1 MLKQI
6 MNTFLFGALVMSS
19 GFSLAQWTPDVEAWN
34 SPTPQQPE
42 AVVFRNATVW
52 TADDGGILENA
63 DVVIRDGKIDGI
75 GSDLRTPSDAIE
87 IDASDMHITP
97 GIIDAHSHAA
107 ILGGV
112 NESSRI
118 STADVRIRDVIDP
131 ESINIYRQLAG
142 GVTAINLLHGSA
154 NAIGGQM
161 SVIKLRWGREPDQL
175 VIDSAPP
182 GIKFA
187 LGENPKQSNWSN
199 DNPRYPRTRQGVNQI
214 ILEKFQKAA
223 DYQRS
228 VEGMPSGRAARNV
241 VPPRPNHE
249 LAAIAE
255 ILNGERGIHS
265 HAYRSDE
272 MLALMNL
279 AEEFDVTIATFQHVL
294 EGYKIAP
301 RMAAHGVGGSTF
313 IDWWAFKYEARD
325 AIGFNPALMHQ
336 AGVLTGLHSDN
347 PELARRMNLEAAKAV
362 RYGQV
367 DEHEALKMIT
377 LNPAAQLGI
386 DDRTGS
392 LAEGKDADVVVWNGH
407 PLSVYSRVE
416 QTWVDGRRYFD
427 RAADQRMREQLA
439 AERAE
444 LLALVLAEGEES
456 DDDDSGDEQSESPA
470 EEETTPGFRS
480 FAAHL
485 TSGAQQHTH
494 LHGFAAHLIGY
505 RSSELSHD
513 DFCLFHFE

>member
-1 MLKQI
+1 MIKQI
-6 MNTFLFGALVMSS
+6 TAASLAAALALAS
-19 GFSLAQWTPDVEAWN
+19 GTSHAQWTPDIEAWN
-34 SPTPQQPE
+34 SPQPE
-42 AVVFRNATVW
+42 QADAVVFRNATVW
-52 TADDGGILENA
+52 TADDTGILENA
-63 DVVIRDGKIDGI
+63 DVLVRDGAI
-75 GSDLRTPSDAIE
+75 DAIGDSLRAPRGALE
-87 IDASDMHITP
+87 IDASGMHITP

-131 ESINIYRQLAG
+131 DSINIYRQLAG
-142 GVTAINLLHGSA
+142 GVTTINLLHGSA

-161 SVIKLRWGREPDQL
+161 SVIKLRWGDEPDAL

-199 DNPRYPRTRQGVNQI
+199 DDPRYPRTRQGVAQVI
-214 ILEKFQKAA
+214 REKFQRAA
-223 DYQRS
+223 DYQEAIDS
-228 VEGMPSGRAARNV
+228 APSGRAAREN

-249 LAAIAE
+249 IAAIAE
-255 ILNGERGIHS
+255 VLSGERDIHS
-265 HAYRSDE
+265 HAYRADE
-272 MLALMNL
+272 MLALMEL
-279 AEEFDVTIATFQHVL
+279 AEDFGITIGTFQHVL

-301 RMAAHGVGGSTF
+301 RMAEHGVGGSTF
-313 IDWWAFKYEARD
+313 IDWYAFKYEARD
-325 AIGFNPALMHQ
+325 AIAFNPALMHE
-336 AGVLTGLHSDN
+336 AGVLTGIHSDN

-367 DEHEALKMIT
+367 DEHEALKMVTI
-377 LNPAAQLGI
+377 NPAKQLGI

-392 LAEGKDADVVVWNGH
+392 LAVDKDADLVVWNGH

-416 QTWVDGRRYFD
+416 QTWVDGSRYFD
-427 RAADQRMREQLA
+427 READQRMREALA

-444 LLALVLAEGEES
+444 LMALILAEDEASGGEES
-456 DDDDSGDEQSESPA
+456 EEAPA
-470 EEETTPGFRS
+470 EEDSAPGFRS
-480 FAAHL
+480 FASHL
-485 TSGAQQHTH
+485 TSGMPQPTH
-494 LHGFAAHLIGY
+494 LHGFAAHLLGY
-505 RSSELSHD
+505 RPSELSHD

>member
-1 MLKQI
+1 MYKKL
-6 MNTFLFGALVMSS
+6 MTTCLVGALALSS
-19 GFSLAQWTPDVEAWN
+19 GLANAQWTPDIEAWN
-34 SPTPQQPE
+34 SSAPTQFE
-42 AVVFRNATVW
+42 SVLFRNATVW
-52 TADDGGILENA
+52 TADEAGILEA
-63 DVVIRDGKIDGI
+63 TDVLVRNGKIDAI
-75 GSDLRTPSDAIE
+75 GNDLRAPRNAIE
-87 IDASDMHITP
+87 IDASGMHITP

-161 SVIKLRWGREPDQL
+161 SVIKMRWGSEPDEL
-175 VIDSAPP
+175 VIDSARE

-199 DNPRYPRTRQGVNQI
+199 DTPRYPRTRQGVNQI
-214 ILEKFQKAA
+214 ILEKFQQAA
-223 DYQRS
+223 DYQRALDA
-228 VEGMPSGRAARNV
+228 VPSGRAGRDV
-241 VPPRPNHE
+241 VPPRPHHE
-249 LAAIAE
+249 MDAIAE
-255 ILNGERGIHS
+255 ILSGERDIHS
-265 HAYRSDE
+265 HAYRADE
-272 MLALMNL
+272 MLALMRL
-279 AEEFDVTIATFQHVL
+279 AEDFGVTIATFQHVL

-301 RMAAHGVGGSTF
+301 RMAEHGVGGSTF

-325 AIGFNPALMHQ
+325 AIGFNPALMHE

-367 DEHEALKMIT
+367 DEHDALKMIT
-377 LNPAAQLGI
+377 VYPAAQLGI
-386 DDRTGS
+386 ADRTGS
-392 LAEGKDADVVVWNGH
+392 LTEGKDADLVFWNGH

-416 QTWVDGRRYFD
+416 QTWVDGHRYFD
-427 RAADQRMREQLA
+427 READQRMRDQLE

-444 LLALVLAEGEES
+444 LMALVIAEGGES
-456 DDDDSGDEQSESPA
+456 SEGDSEAAA
-470 EEETTPGFRS
+470 EEEFTPGFRS

>member
-1 MLKQI
+1 
-6 MNTFLFGALVMSS
+6 MNKKLLASILITALGFGS
-19 GFSLAQWTPDVEAWN
+19 GLSHAEWTPDIEAWN
-34 SPTPQQPE
+34 SERPQQVD
-42 AVVFRNATVW
+42 AVIFRNATVW
-52 TADDGGILENA
+52 TADEAGILENT
-63 DVVIRDGKIDGI
+63 DVLVRDGEITDI
-75 GSDLRTPSDAIE
+75 GRDLRIPRDALE
-87 IDASDMHITP
+87 IDASGMHITP

-142 GVTAINLLHGSA
+142 GVTTINLLHGSA

-161 SVIKLRWGREPDQL
+161 AVIKMRWGAEADEL
-175 VIDSAPP
+175 VIDSARP

-187 LGENPKQSNWSN
+187 LGENPKQSNWRN
-199 DNPRYPRTRQGVNQI
+199 DTPRYPRTRQGVAQI
-214 ILEKFQKAA
+214 IEEKFQQAA
-223 DYQRS
+223 DYQAALDA
-228 VEGMPSGRAARNV
+228 VPDGRRARDV
-241 VPPRPNHE
+241 VPPRPDHE
-249 LAAIAE
+249 MAAIAE
-255 ILNGERGIHS
+255 ILSGDRGIHS
-265 HAYRSDE
+265 HAYRADE
-272 MLALMNL
+272 MLALMRL
-279 AEEFDVTIATFQHVL
+279 TEDFDVTVATFQHVL
-294 EGYKIAP
+294 EGYKIAQQ
-301 RMAAHGVGGSTF
+301 MAEHGAGGSTF

-325 AIGFNPALMHQ
+325 AIGFNPALMHE

-362 RYGQV
+362 RYGNV
-367 DEHEALKMIT
+367 DEHDALKMIT

-386 DDRTGS
+386 QNRTGS
-392 LAEGKDADVVVWNGH
+392 LTEGKDADLVLWNDH

-427 RAADQRMREQLA
+427 RAADQRMRDRLE

-444 LLALVLAEGEES
+444 LMALALAEGE
-456 DDDDSGDEQSESPA
+456 DSSENDPEAPAKDEVQ
-470 EEETTPGFRS
+470 PGFRS

-485 TSGAQQHTH
+485 TGGVTQHTH
-494 LHGFAAHLIGY
+494 RQHRFAAHLIGY
-505 RSSELSHD
+505 RPSELTHD

>member
-1 MLKQI
+1 MIRQL
-6 MNTFLFGALVMSS
+6 TLAGLVASLAFAS
-19 GFSLAQWTPDVEAWN
+19 GVSQAQWTPDIEAWN
-34 SPTPQQPE
+34 SPAPE
-42 AVVFRNATVW
+42 QADAVVFRAATVW
-52 TADDGGILENA
+52 TAGDAGILDNT
-63 DVVIRDGKIDGI
+63 DVLVRDGRI
-75 GSDLRTPSDAIE
+75 DAIGESLRVPRDTLE
-87 IDASDMHITP
+87 IDASGMHITP

-112 NESSRI
+112 NEASRI

-142 GVTAINLLHGSA
+142 GVTTINLLHGSA

-161 SVIKLRWGREPDQL
+161 AVIKLRWGDEPQDL
-175 VIDSAPP
+175 VIDSARP

-199 DNPRYPRTRQGVNQI
+199 DDPRYPRTRQGVAQI
-214 ILEKFQKAA
+214 IREKFQQAA
-223 DYQRS
+223 DYQQAIDSVPRGRS
-228 VEGMPSGRAARNV
+228 ARDA
-241 VPPRPNHE
+241 VPPRPDHE

-255 ILNGERGIHS
+255 VLSGERDIHS
-265 HAYRSDE
+265 HAYRADE
-272 MLALMNL
+272 MLALMEL
-279 AEEFDVTIATFQHVL
+279 AEDFGVTIGTFQHVL

-301 RMAAHGVGGSTF
+301 RMAAHGVGGSAF
-313 IDWWAFKYEARD
+313 IDWYAFKYEARD
-325 AIGFNPALMHQ
+325 AIAFNPALMHES
-336 AGVLTGLHSDN
+336 GVLTGLHSDD

-377 LNPAAQLGI
+377 LYPATQLRI

-392 LAEGKDADVVVWNGH
+392 LETGKDADLVVWNGH

-427 RAADQRMREQLA
+427 READQRMREQLA
-439 AERAE
+439 QERAE
-444 LLALVLAEGEES
+444 LMALALDEGE
-456 DDDDSGDEQSESPA
+456 DSEGDAPSAPSEP
-470 EEETTPGFRS
+470 EVPPGLRS

-485 TSGAQQHTH
+485 TSGIPQHTH
-494 LHGFAAHLIGY
+494 LHSFAANLVGY
-505 RSSELSHD
+505 RDSELSHD
-513 DFCLFHFE
+513 DYCLFHFE

>member
-1 MLKQI
+1 MIRQI
-6 MNTFLFGALVMSS
+6 AITGLVAVLALGSGASH
-19 GFSLAQWTPDVEAWN
+19 AQWTPDIEAWN
-34 SPTPQQPE
+34 SPQPE
-42 AVVFRNATVW
+42 QIDAVLFRNATVW
-52 TADDGGILENA
+52 TASDVGILEGT
-63 DVVIRDGKIDGI
+63 DVLLRDGRI
-75 GSDLRTPSDAIE
+75 DAIGESLSAPRNTVE
-87 IDASDMHITP
+87 IDASGMHITP

-112 NESSRI
+112 NEASRI

-142 GVTAINLLHGSA
+142 GVTTINLLHGSA

-161 SVIKLRWGREPDQL
+161 AVIKLRWGDEPDEL
-175 VIDSAPP
+175 VVDSAKP

-214 ILEKFQKAA
+214 ILEKFQQAA
-223 DYQRS
+223 DYQQAI
-228 VEGMPSGRAARNV
+228 ETAPSGRSARDA

-249 LAAIAE
+249 MDAIAE
-255 ILNGERGIHS
+255 LLSGERDIHS
-265 HAYRSDE
+265 HAYRADE
-272 MLALMNL
+272 MLALMDL
-279 AEEFDVTIATFQHVL
+279 ADDFGITIGTFQHVL

-301 RMAAHGVGGSTF
+301 QMAEHGVGGSAF
-313 IDWWAFKYEARD
+313 IDWYAFKYEARD
-325 AIGFNPALMHQ
+325 AIAFNPALMNE
-336 AGVLTGLHSDN
+336 AGVLTGLHSDD

-377 LNPAAQLGI
+377 HYPAAQLRI

-392 LAEGKDADVVVWNGH
+392 LEEGKDADLVVWNGH

-427 RAADQRMREQLA
+427 RDADERMREALQN
-439 AERAE
+439 ERAE
-444 LLALVLAEGEES
+444 LMALVLEEGEGAGE
-456 DDDDSGDEQSESPA
+456 EAP
-470 EEETTPGFRS
+470 EETTEEAAEPEAPGALRSFASHLTAGVPQHTHQHS

-485 TSGAQQHTH
+485 V
-494 LHGFAAHLIGY
+494 GY
-505 RSSELSHD
+505 RRSELSHD
-513 DFCLFHFE
+513 DYCLFHFE